1 MEETNGARSGA
12 AGKTIA
18 IVRILTGIIFLF
30 FGEYKIAGPEFAH
43 GGLAG
48 WVNGWLGANE
58 PVAFYGAFLR
68 DFVLPHQALCARIV
82 GWGELAIGIA
92 LVLGLFVRAASV
104 GGAIHMVSLALAT
117 WYAPGHGAATWKYFG
132 ANLDHIL
139 LIFLFAILF
148 ATRAGETCGV
158 DGVLRAGRLSRLGL
172 DRGTDSRISQIDK
185 IASH

>member
-1 MEETNGARSGA
+1 MTNTDGAGSGA

-18 IVRILTGIIFLF
+18 AVRILTGIIFLF

-43 GGLAG
+43 GGLAA

-68 DFVLPHQALCARIV
+68 GFVLPHQALCARIV

-132 ANLDHIL
+132 ANLDHIPL
-139 LIFLFAILF
+139 LFLFAIFF
-148 ATRAGETCGV
+148 AARAGEMWGV
-158 DGVLRAGRLSRLGL
+158 DRIRRGRRLLGQAE
-172 DRGTDSRISQIDK
+172 S
-185 IASH
+185 